1 MTMKNV
7 IQALLAEPM
16 VKEIAEQYK
25 LSAERFLTSSLTIL
39 SSRLSRDMKESEVLA
54 MCSLMKRYHLDPFAG
69 HLYLRETFE
78 GQSSTILPVLK
89 IDGWLTML
97 NGQEQ
102 FDGLEFAYSDEMI
115 PNPLDNAEDPSAGRK
130 VPVWM
135 EASIFRKDR
144 TRPTVVRE
152 YFLEVYQNSESWRAM
167 GCRQLRHK
175 TIIQCSRVAFG
186 LGGLFDEDDISRML
200 GEQHAEQG
208 DGTTVQS
215 APNPEKRA
223 SATTFVA
230 ADVVEG
236 DNSSSTAEDDDEL
249 LAASFGDTT
258 EVDSAD
264 GSSPEDEAGS
274 PADSAGATSGQE
286 ALPEERSEES
296 VVEQPVVEHAQGSDS
311 SGDEAMTGNDDEAG
325 ADAGAES
332 EGSQKTSDQL
342 AAELSKQE
350 LAMANKIVSEF
361 NLRIRGAGDKAK
373 QQQAVTVSLNWLD
386 ESTKI
391 RRLPES
397 VAQYIKVSVLES
409 FPEMLP
415 QAA

>member
-7 IQALLAEPM
+7 IEALLDEPM

-115 PNPLDNAEDPSAGRK
+115 PNPLDNVEDPSAGRK

-152 YFLEVYQNSESWRAM
+152 YFLEVYQNSEAWRAM

-274 PADSAGATSGQE
+274 QSDSAGATSDQE

-296 VVEQPVVEHAQGSDS
+296 VVEQPQGSDN
-311 SGDEAMTGNDDEAG
+311 SGDEAMTGNDDDAG
-325 ADAGAES
+325 AEAGAES
-332 EGSQKTSDQL
+332 EDSQKTSDQL

-350 LAMANKIVSEF
+350 LAMAIKIVSEF

-391 RRLPES
+391 RRLSES
-397 VAQYIKVSVLES
+397 VAQYIKVSVLET

>member
-1 MTMKNV
+1 MKNV

-397 VAQYIKVSVLES
+397 VAQYIKVSVLET

>member
-1 MTMKNV
+1 MKNV
-7 IQALLAEPM
+7 IQALLDEPM

-115 PNPLDNAEDPSAGRK
+115 PNPLDNVEDPSAGRK

-175 TIIQCSRVAFG
+175 SIIQCSRVAFG

-208 DGTTVQS
+208 NGTTVQS
-215 APNPEKRA
+215 APNPGKRA

-274 PADSAGATSGQE
+274 PADSAGSTSDQE
-286 ALPEERSEES
+286 ALYEERSEES
-296 VVEQPVVEHAQGSDS
+296 VVEQPVVEQAQGSDN

-325 ADAGAES
+325 ADAGSES

>member
-1 MTMKNV
+1 MKNV

>member
-1 MTMKNV
+1 MKNV
-7 IQALLAEPM
+7 IQALLDEPM

-115 PNPLDNAEDPSAGRK
+115 PNPLDNVEDPSAGRK

-152 YFLEVYQNSESWRAM
+152 YFLEVYQNSESWKAM

-325 ADAGAES
+325 ADAGSES

>member
-1 MTMKNV
+1 MSNA
-7 IQALLAEPM
+7 IQALLDEPM

-25 LSAERFLTSSLTIL
+25 LSAERFLSSSLTIL
-39 SSRLSRDMKESEVLA
+39 SSRLSREMKESEVLA

-115 PNPLDNAEDPSAGRK
+115 PNPLDNVEDPSAGRK

-200 GEQHAEQG
+200 GEQHAVQG

-215 APNPEKRA
+215 APNPEKRT

-230 ADVVEG
+230 ADVVDG
-236 DNSSSTAEDDDEL
+236 DNSSSTAKDDDEL
-249 LAASFGDTT
+249 LAASFGDTA

-264 GSSPEDEAGS
+264 GSSPEDEAS
-274 PADSAGATSGQE
+274 SQSDSAGATCDQE

-296 VVEQPVVEHAQGSDS
+296 VVEQSVAEQSQSSDN
-311 SGDEAMTGNDDEAG
+311 SGDEAMTGNDDAAG
-325 ADAGAES
+325 AEAEAGAES
-332 EGSQKTSDQL
+332 EDSQKSSEQL

-391 RRLPES
+391 RRLSES
-397 VAQYIKVSVLES
+397 VAQYIKVSVLET

>member
-1 MTMKNV
+1 MKNV
-7 IQALLAEPM
+7 IQALLDEPM

-115 PNPLDNAEDPSAGRK
+115 PNPLDNVEDPSAGRK

-208 DGTTVQS
+208 NGTTVQS

-264 GSSPEDEAGS
+264 GSSPEDEADS
-274 PADSAGATSGQE
+274 PADSAGSTSDQE

-296 VVEQPVVEHAQGSDS
+296 VVEQPVVEQAQGSDN
-311 SGDEAMTGNDDEAG
+311 SGVEAMTGNDDEAG

-397 VAQYIKVSVLES
+397 VAQYIKVSVLET

>member
-1 MTMKNV
+1 MKNV
-7 IQALLAEPM
+7 IQALLDEPM

-25 LSAERFLTSSLTIL
+25 LSAERFLTCSLTIL
-39 SSRLSRDMKESEVLA
+39 SSRLSREMKESEVLA

-115 PNPLDNAEDPSAGRK
+115 PNPLDNVEDPSAGRK

-152 YFLEVYQNSESWRAM
+152 YFLEVYQNSESWKAM

-258 EVDSAD
+258 ELDSAD

-274 PADSAGATSGQE
+274 PADSAGSTSVQE

-296 VVEQPVVEHAQGSDS
+296 VVEQPVVEQAQGSDS

-397 VAQYIKVSVLES
+397 VAQYIKVSVLET

>member
-1 MTMKNV
+1 MKNV

-296 VVEQPVVEHAQGSDS
+296 VVEQPVVEHAQGSDN

-325 ADAGAES
+325 ADAGSES

>member
-1 MTMKNV
+1 MKNV
-7 IQALLAEPM
+7 IQALLDEPM

-115 PNPLDNAEDPSAGRK
+115 PNPLDNVEDPSAGRK

-215 APNPEKRA
+215 APNPEKRT

-264 GSSPEDEAGS
+264 GSSPEDEADS
-274 PADSAGATSGQE
+274 PADSAGSTSDQE

-296 VVEQPVVEHAQGSDS
+296 VVEQPVVEQAQGSDN
-311 SGDEAMTGNDDEAG
+311 SGVEAMTGNDDEAG

-397 VAQYIKVSVLES
+397 VAQYIKVSVLET